1 MSCFFVSKKL
11 ARFRQGPA
19 PSAHGHFVLRRM
31 NSFVSYRCLEGVL
44 VMHVSGDDGEG
55 CVGCL
60 PDGVCQASDAVG
72 SVGVVRALHTILKI

>member
-1 MSCFFVSKKL
+1 MFFVSKKL
-11 ARFRQGPA
+11 ACFRQGPA